1 MIKMYKFGKPGSPLP
16 SFLFSLSWLSLPTN
30 IRVIHKQA
38 SILLIMVMM
47 ATLQCLNIQP
57 WKSTES
63 LLKKNKVKNQP
74 HLKTPRRE
82 KR

>member
-1 MIKMYKFGKPGSPLP
+1 MYKFGKPGSPLP

-30 IRVIHKQA
+30 IMVILKQVSSA
-38 SILLIMVMM
+38 NLLMMVPVV
-47 ATLQCLNIQP
+47 TLQCLNIQP